1 MMSEMTPPSNYQTEV
16 YVLHYQ
22 DTFLGTLMVDTV
34 TGRHS
39 FEPDFSGV
47 EAVKQETVL
56 IVEIL
61 EGTKGFVPPIPFF
74 QNRIWNMKRAR
85 LEEIR
90 YHTDYFV
97 LRKVRAESF
106 SSPIQPFDR
115 QKQPGHHPSLQ

>member
-1 MMSEMTPPSNYQTEV
+1 MVSVMTAPSNCRTEV

-22 DTFLGTLMVDTV
+22 DTCLGTLTVDTV
-34 TGRHS
+34 TGQHS

-74 QNRIWNMKRAR
+74 QNRIQNMKRTR

-97 LRKVRAESF
+97 LRKVRAE
-106 SSPIQPFDR
+106 
-115 QKQPGHHPSLQ
+115 

>member
-1 MMSEMTPPSNYQTEV
+1 MMSEMTPPSNCQTEV

-22 DTFLGTLMVDTV
+22 DTFLGTLTVDTV

-39 FEPDFSGV
+39 FEPNFSGV
-47 EAVKQETVL
+47 EAVKRETVL

-61 EGTKGFVPPIPFF
+61 EGTKGFVPPISFF
-74 QNRIWNMKRAR
+74 QNRIWNMKHAR

-97 LRKVRAESF
+97 LQKVRAESF
-106 SSPIQPFDR
+106 SPSIQPFDR
-115 QKQPGHHPSLQ
+115 QRQPGHQPSLQ